1 MNDATTAENIHE
13 HDLRAVAAWLFV
25 ICGMI
30 FAMVVLGGV
39 TRLTESGLSMVD
51 WRPITGWLPPMTD
64 SEWAKV
70 FADYRTSPEYKY
82 VNAGMTLGDFKEIFW
97 LEYLH
102 RLFGRIIG
110 LVFFLPFMF
119 FLVTKRLD
127 KALRRRCWIMFVL
140 GGLQGVLG
148 WYMVKSGLV
157 DEPDVSQYR
166 LAAHLGLA
174 LVIYLYILWTAW
186 GIVLPRPHVPP
197 PGQAR
202 DIGRSAALL
211 GLIFVT
217 VLSGALVAGLDAGL
231 LYNTFPLMDGRLVPE
246 GAFEL
251 QPFHLNFFENRATVQ
266 FDHRV
271 LALITVVAV
280 VVYWLH
286 LQRNE
291 THLPLKRAGHLLLLA
306 VVAQAGL
313 GIATL
318 IHAVPIALGAL
329 HQAGAVL
336 LLTAGLWLVH
346 QTRR

>member
-1 MNDATTAENIHE
+1 MNDATTAENIHVR
-13 HDLRAVAAWLFV
+13 DLHAVAIWLFV
-25 ICGMI
+25 ICAMI

-271 LALITVVAV
+271 LALTTVAAV
-280 VVYWLH
+280 VVYWLR
-286 LQRNE
+286 LRRNA